1 MNNTAKQRRY
11 VGVKEHLAFGIA
23 NGGQCMSYTF
33 MASYLTYFFVNVF
46 NVDPVIVS
54 TMLLIEGIWD
64 AINDPLMGT
73 VIDRTRTRFGK
84 MRPYLFII
92 PVPLA
97 IITCM
102 LFAGPMIFPN
112 SSPTDPLKVA
122 YMIIIYFVW
131 EFCYTISDVPFWGM
145 SAAISPNPDDRS
157 KAISSARFISSILGG
172 LPGIVIAPIIDLTKS
187 GSLGVSLRQVF
198 FILGIVVSVVGMGL
212 FSLAGIFTRERIA
225 QSNEEIKF
233 KDSFIYLFKNKPLLL
248 LVLYNILG
256 ALGGIGGMFSNYY
269 YIDVLGSATASLII
283 GIPGTIVG
291 FVAYAFLP
299 PMKKRF
305 NNKQL
310 LFINGIMAA
319 ILPTIVF
326 LIGTVNNN
334 MKNMMVIAP
343 VMMIQGAIN
352 AIFNAVR
359 CVIPTEMIADTVD
372 YMEWKTGKRTEG
384 MSFSILTF
392 VGKFNN
398 TVSRSL
404 GVALLKAINYKTS
417 NTNAIVPQTHQ
428 TQSKIW
434 ALFTIVPAILGL
446 LNLIPLLFYD
456 LVGEKK
462 ETMLRELAER
472 REALSDKEKDTSEE
486 VEAAAE

>member
-73 VIDRTRTRFGK
+73 IIDRTRTRFGK

>member
-1 MNNTAKQRRY
+1 MSNDTQFKRY

-46 NVDPVIVS
+46 NVHPAIVS
-54 TMLLIEGIWD
+54 TMLLIEGVWD

-73 VIDRTRTRFGK
+73 IIDRTRTRFGK

-112 SSPTDPLKVA
+112 SSQTDPLKVA

-145 SAAISPNPDDRS
+145 SAVISPNPNDRS
-157 KAISSARFISSILGG
+157 IAISSARFISAVLGG
-172 LPGIVIAPIIDLTKS
+172 LPGIVIAPIIDMS
-187 GSLGVSLRQVF
+187 ANGSLGVSLREVF
-198 FILGIVVSVVGMGL
+198 FILGIAVSVVGMGL
-212 FSLAGIFTRERIA
+212 FSLAGICTRERIV
-225 QSNEEIKF
+225 QSNERVEF
-233 KDSFIYLFKNKPLLL
+233 KESFIYLFKNKPLLL

-256 ALGGIGGMFSNYY
+256 ALGSISSIFYNYY

-310 LFINGIMAA
+310 LFINGILAA
-319 ILPTIVF
+319 SLPTVVF
-326 LIGTVNNN
+326 LIGSVNNN
-334 MKNMMVIAP
+334 MKNMTVIAP
-343 VMMIQGAIN
+343 VLMIQGAIN

-359 CVIPTEMIADTVD
+359 CVVPTEMIADTVD

-398 TVSRSL
+398 TISRSL
-404 GVALLKAINYKTS
+404 GVALLNAIDYKTS
-417 NTNAIVPQTHQ
+417 NTSAIVPQTPQ

-434 ALFTIVPAILGL
+434 ALFTIIPALLGL
-446 LNLIPLLFYD
+446 LNLIPLFFYD
-456 LVGEKK
+456 LVGDKK
-462 ETMLRELAER
+462 EKMLMELAER
-472 REALSDKEKDTSEE
+472 REELSAKEKEASEE
-486 VEAAAE
+486 TQAAAE